1 MRLKTNA
8 KTEQH
13 PCYGQTKQKSALRHE
28 WVEIL
33 GSCQEKNLRPPEEPS
48 PWSPY
53 ELMVQETDEVTPTL
67 HWMCFPPWNS
77 ALHHVQKVAPT
88 LNAHVTAMISCSIV
102 KKETLKSAKY
112 NGTQVAPYPKSH
124 SFEPLVNRDFRGF
137 AHGNATIMSSRVGLH
152 VRPSW
157 AKKMISWVSF
167 LDYGATVRASV
178 FVAFAFM
185 LCAANC
191 KVAFMLNFL

>member
-1 MRLKTNA
+1 
-8 KTEQH
+8 
-13 PCYGQTKQKSALRHE
+13 
-28 WVEIL
+28 
-33 GSCQEKNLRPPEEPS
+33 
-48 PWSPY
+48 
-53 ELMVQETDEVTPTL
+53 MVQETDEVTPTL

-152 VRPSW
+152 VRPS
-157 AKKMISWVSF
+157 
-167 LDYGATVRASV
+167 
-178 FVAFAFM
+178 
-185 LCAANC
+185 
-191 KVAFMLNFL
+191 